1 MYIRCPKEKSSTSL
15 TFNSLPTSIG
25 SIAEGAQC
33 ESGWVPGPSNNCY
46 LFVFNPKQNWEN
58 AQAKCVEK
66 GADLV
71 SIDSEL
77 ERTWMHGYRSANYEE
92 EQDIWIGGYQK
103 NGDGR

>member
-1 MYIRCPKEKSSTSL
+1 M
-15 TFNSLPTSIG
+15 
-25 SIAEGAQC
+25 
-33 ESGWVPGPSNNCY
+33 
-46 LFVFNPKQNWEN
+46 
-58 AQAKCVEK
+58 EK